1 MKNMLKGRNLLIL
14 ALVGGG
20 VYWYWNKMKQD
31 KAKKGGSMNFTGD
44 LDLID
49 YQNAAGKVPTRG
61 IRYGS
66 QFNRAKDVR
75 GVEYYVPN
83 VSANGEPFVNAASG
97 VKIVPRYGTTFAQ
110 SSFAAQNQNL
120 PSWATAG
127 PKR

>member
-1 MKNMLKGRNLLIL
+1 MLKGKTLWVVLGVGAL
-14 ALVGGG
+14 AYYI
-20 VYWYWNKMKQD
+20 YWMKMKKD
-31 KAKKGGSMNFTGD
+31 KNKKAGGSMNFTGD
-44 LDLID
+44 LDLFD
-49 YQNAAGKVPTRG
+49 FQNAAGKVPTKG

-110 SSFAAQNQNL
+110 SSFAAQNQNV

>member
-1 MKNMLKGRNLLIL
+1 MLKGKKLWVVLGL
-14 ALVGGG
+14 GAAAYYL
-20 VYWYWNKMKQD
+20 YWMKMKKD
-31 KAKKGGSMNFTGD
+31 KTKKAGGSMNFTGD

-49 YQNAAGKVPTRG
+49 YQNAAGKVPRKS

-66 QFNRAKDVR
+66 QFNRAKDVS

-83 VSANGEPFVNAASG
+83 ASANGEPFVNAASG

-110 SSFAAQNQNL
+110 SSFAAQNQNV